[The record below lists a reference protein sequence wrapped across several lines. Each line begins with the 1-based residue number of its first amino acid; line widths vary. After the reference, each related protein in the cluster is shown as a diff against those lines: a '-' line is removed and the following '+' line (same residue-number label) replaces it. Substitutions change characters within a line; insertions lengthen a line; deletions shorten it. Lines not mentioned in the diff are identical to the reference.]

1 MSHLLKKLSSQRR
14 EDVVQRILKLPQDK
28 QAEVLLYLLKQP
40 TNTEL

>member
-1 MSHLLKKLSSQRR
+1 MSHLLKKLSPQQR
-14 EDVVQRILKLPQDK
+14 EDLMQKILNLPQDK

>member
-14 EDVVQRILKLPQDK
+14 EDIVQRILKLPQDK
-28 QAEVLLYLLKQP
+28 QTEVILYLLKQP